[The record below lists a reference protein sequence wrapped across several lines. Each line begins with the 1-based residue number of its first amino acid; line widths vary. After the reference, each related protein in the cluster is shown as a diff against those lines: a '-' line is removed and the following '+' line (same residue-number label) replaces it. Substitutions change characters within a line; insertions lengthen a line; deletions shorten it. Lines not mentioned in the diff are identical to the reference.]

1 VSVRERSPLRLLHAS
16 DLHLGSGAPVLGCG
30 EGRAC
35 TCALR
40 AVLAHARSQRPDLVL
55 LCGDLFD
62 NVRVSLAFV
71 DSVIA
76 LLGQMPAPVVLLAGN
91 HDLADESSLLR
102 GREARLRGGGVVYLD
117 GETDVFDG
125 AVQLWGRATRE
136 HRPEFRPLAGAGDV
150 DHRPATWFIVLGHGH
165 YVAEEDFATNYRSS
179 PILPSEIARSRA
191 DYVAL
196 GHWHHVADVSA
207 GGVPAWY
214 SGTPVTPGG
223 SGSMLLVDLE
233 PEGACR
239 VTPLAVDAEVLAGPC
254 TTPLEVASEEE
265 TR

>member
-1 VSVRERSPLRLLHAS
+1 
-16 DLHLGSGAPVLGCG
+16 
-30 EGRAC
+30 
-35 TCALR
+35 
-40 AVLAHARSQRPDLVL
+40 LVL

-62 NVRVSLAFV
+62 NVRVSPAFV

-76 LLGQMPAPVVLLAGN
+76 LLGRMPAPVVLLAGN
-91 HDLADESSLLR
+91 HDLADHSSLLR
-102 GREARLRGGGVVYLD
+102 GREARLRGRGVVYLD
-117 GETDVFDG
+117 GEADALDG

-136 HRPEFRPLAGAGDV
+136 HRPEFRPLAGAGDAER
-150 DHRPATWFIVLGHGH
+150 RPAAWFIVLGHGH
-165 YVAEEDFATNYRSS
+165 HVDEDDLATNYRSS
-179 PILPSEIARSRA
+179 PILPSEIAHSGA

-233 PEGACR
+233 PAGACR
-239 VTPLAVDAEVLAGPC
+239 VTPLAVDAELLAGPC